1 MSEQP
6 EGQPPSDSGA
16 RDGKAKLGFEMRKLR
31 LPLDRLL
38 PVKQIKSQHN
48 VKRYQAIVSS
58 IREVG
63 MIEPLMVHP
72 QKGSPGLYLLLDGHL
87 RLLAFKQLGE
97 SEAEC
102 LIATDDESFTY
113 NARVSRLPPIQC
125 HRMIV
130 KAVKNGV
137 STKRIAAAL
146 DMPLKMVTGLMTLL
160 DGINEEA
167 ADMLKD
173 KNIIPKAISLLRKV
187 SGVRQIEIAELMVGA
202 NNFTVPYAE
211 ALVLG
216 TPKDQLL
223 NPTEPKVKQGLA
235 PEEIARMEREMESLE
250 RDFKA
255 VESGYSENMMALTVA
270 RGYVKKLLENGKVV
284 RYLNNHHQEIL
295 TEFEA
300 IAATEGL

>member
-1 MSEQP
+1 MSEP
-6 EGQPPSDSGA
+6 
-16 RDGKAKLGFEMRKLR
+16 KIGFQLRKVR

-38 PVKQIKSQHN
+38 PVKQIKNHHSI
-48 VKRYQAIVSS
+48 RCYQSIVFS

-63 MIEPLMVHP
+63 LIEPLMVHP
-72 QKGSPGLYLLLDGHL
+72 QKGSPDLYLLLDGHL
-87 RLLAFKQLGE
+87 RLLALKQLGE
-97 SEAEC
+97 SEADC
-102 LIATDDESFTY
+102 LIANDDESFTY

-130 KAVKNGV
+130 RAVKNGV
-137 STKRIAAAL
+137 SMKRIAAAL
-146 DMPLKMVTGLMTLL
+146 DIPLKTVMGLMTLL

-173 KNIIPKAISLLRKV
+173 KNIIPKAIALLRKV
-187 SGVRQIEIAELMVGA
+187 NGVRQIEIAELMLGA

-223 NPTEPKVKQGLA
+223 NPTEPKVKQGLSS
-235 PEEIARMEREMESLE
+235 EEIARMEREMESLE

-270 RGYVKKLLENGKVV
+270 RGYIKKLLENGKVV
-284 RYLNNHHQEIL
+284 RYLNNNHQEIL